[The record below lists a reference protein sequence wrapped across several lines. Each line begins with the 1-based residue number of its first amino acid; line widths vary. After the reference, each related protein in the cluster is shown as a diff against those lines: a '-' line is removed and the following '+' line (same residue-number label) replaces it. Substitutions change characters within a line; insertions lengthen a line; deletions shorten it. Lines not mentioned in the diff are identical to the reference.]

1 MATMSSENAKATV
14 LKAFDALFNRR
25 DYAKASEYWSE
36 GYIQHSAH
44 IPPGRDGLFGL
55 VRSMP
60 DTLRY
65 ENHLVLAE
73 GDDVMLHGRFTGHA
87 GPRPWLA
94 ADRLRLE
101 DGLLVEHW
109 DVLADEPTKAESVS
123 GLPAI
128 GDAFAPPEL
137 SPTAGMTASAL
148 TVEQA
153 RKITAPLYDALNR
166 PSEKDVSALLAEAAL
181 PDYRSHRTNDA
192 WVSRDQLAAV
202 FKTIGAAVPDLR
214 WTVEDIK
221 VLGDQ
226 IVVRGRATGTPVGE
240 FWGAKPTGKGFDTMA
255 IDIFTVRNGKLANAY
270 HVENWIEALQQI
282 GSRTS

>member
-1 MATMSSENAKATV
+1 MTAAETKTLV
-14 LKAFDALFNRR
+14 LEAFDTLFNRR
-25 DYAKASEYWSE
+25 DYARASEFWSE

-65 ENHLVLAE
+65 ENHLILAE
-73 GDDVMLHGRFTGHA
+73 GDDVLMHGRFTGHA

-101 DGLLVEHW
+101 NGLLAEHW
-109 DVLADEPTKAESVS
+109 DVLADEPTEAESAS

-128 GDAFAPPEL
+128 GSSFAQSDL
-137 SPTAGMTASAL
+137 APTPDMTASAL

-166 PSEKDVSALLAEAAL
+166 PAAKDVSALLAEAAL
-181 PDYRSHRTNDA
+181 PDYRSHHTNDE
-192 WVSRDQLAAV
+192 WLSRDQMVEV

-214 WTVEDIK
+214 WAVQDIK

-226 IVVRGRATGTPVGE
+226 IVVRGRATGTPAGE
-240 FWGAKPTGKGFDTMA
+240 FWGAKPTGKSFDTMA

-270 HVENWIEALQQI
+270 HVENWVGALQQI
-282 GSRTS
+282 GAG